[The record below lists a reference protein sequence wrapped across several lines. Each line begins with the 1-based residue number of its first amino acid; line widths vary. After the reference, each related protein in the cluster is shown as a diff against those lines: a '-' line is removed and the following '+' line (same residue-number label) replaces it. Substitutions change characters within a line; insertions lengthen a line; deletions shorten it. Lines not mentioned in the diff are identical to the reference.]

1 METNYGR
8 YVFVSL
14 LCEGILWNILCLL
27 DVLPFRLWPISLA
40 AVALMLLLGLGQA
53 LLARLSKSKPLLTF
67 KEIPAYMWALA
78 AALAATSAACLVLP
92 L

>member
-27 DVLPFRLWPISLA
+27 DVLPFRLWPLSLA
-40 AVALMLLLGLGQA
+40 AAGLMLLLGLGQL
-53 LLARLSKSKPLLTF
+53 LLARASGSKPLLTF
-67 KEIPAYMWALA
+67 RKIPGFEWALA
-78 AALAATSAACLVLP
+78 AALAVTVVACLVYP